1 MGVFNVHFFDSSVP
15 EEPKRPSYCT
25 KCIHVNVDVQS
36 LKVKLAKS
44 ENRVMNQKSIIDS
57 LRNMLS
63 ELKSAQRSEIPKTD
77 VCSICNE
84 KVPAGSL
91 YEHLCLECDGED
103 GSIKCAYCERSF
115 KATIA
120 LTEHLKL
127 SHMIKSL
134 AVSCDECDQHYAM
147 EKLLHVH
154 VMAKHKRK
162 LSKLA
167 PTPAQS
173 ERNSPIPMTLSDNES
188 IELVEPEQLEEP
200 EPVETNIEEIIEIL
214 ESPNKRTTTNH
225 QMPQRMTLEGE
236 SRINS
241 GYSYLSDGNNMPEL
255 FLSANEQKTN
265 QANNKPQLRRIKII
279 KKKNATESMSVS
291 GNRSALDAIP
301 KITVAPLSIP
311 HKDSPLLKRNI
322 LFLDFLLAHVQH
334 NAQCKSH
341 LNRA

>member
-1 MGVFNVHFFDSSVP
+1 MCVFDIHFFDSSAP

-84 KVPAGSL
+84 KLPAGSL
-91 YEHLCLECDGED
+91 YEHLCVECDGED
-103 GSIKCAYCERSF
+103 GSIKCAYCTRSF

-120 LTEHLKL
+120 LCEHLKL

-147 EKLLHVH
+147 KELLQVH
-154 VMAKHKRK
+154 VIAKHRRK

-167 PTPAQS
+167 PTPTQS
-173 ERNSPIPMTLSDNES
+173 ERNSPMPMTFSDNES
-188 IELVEPEQLEEP
+188 IELVEPQQLEEP
-200 EPVETNIEEIIEIL
+200 EPVETNIEEIIEFL
-214 ESPNKRTTTNH
+214 ESPNK
-225 QMPQRMTLEGE
+225 PQRMTLEGE
-236 SRINS
+236 SSINS
-241 GYSYLSDGNNMPEL
+241 GYSYLSDGNNTMPEL
-255 FLSANEQKTN
+255 MLSANEQQTN

-279 KKKNATESMSVS
+279 KKKNATESTSFS
-291 GNRSALDAIP
+291 RNRSACDAIP

-322 LFLDFLLAHVQH
+322 LFFDFLLAHVH
-334 NAQCKSH
+334 MCPPNLSKT
-341 LNRA
+341 